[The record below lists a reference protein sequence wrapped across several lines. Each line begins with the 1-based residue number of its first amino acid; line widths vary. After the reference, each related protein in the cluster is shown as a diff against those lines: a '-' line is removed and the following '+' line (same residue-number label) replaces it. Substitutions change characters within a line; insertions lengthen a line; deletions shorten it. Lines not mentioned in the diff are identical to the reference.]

1 MKIAKTIVVGLFL
14 ILFYISGIKG
24 DYFSNDEE
32 LQYGNTN
39 GNIVNGGYA
48 LKIDDAIYISSETM
62 PSEFMMYR
70 YNLKSKTVEYLAN
83 DCKGSF
89 NFYNDLL
96 YYSSSTGIVSTD
108 KDGIIVDKYYDNSCR
123 FIIYDDKII
132 LLDGTI
138 FMIDIKNK
146 EMNKLNNVESIDI
159 NVIDDNIYY
168 IAKAS
173 SDIEDDGVDIYQY
186 FGAGQ
191 IHAMDIKG
199 KNNRIISNEI
209 VFNLIYNDNFLYFI
223 SIDNDFKIGRIDLL
237 TNQLEYITNDEY
249 SNFNIDKNQI
259 IACKFRSTIDCL
271 STSGEILKSYHLEP
285 FPRDPFI
292 NINDGLAFYHDFGCE
307 QVNMLDLNSGNTQ
320 MIIGMQ

>member
-14 ILFYISGIKG
+14 SLFYISGIKG
-24 DYFSNDEE
+24 DYFSNNEE

-48 LKIDDAIYISSETM
+48 LKIDDVIYISSETM
-62 PSEFMMYR
+62 PSEFVMYR
-70 YNLKSKTVEYLAN
+70 YNLNTKTVEHLAN
-83 DCKGSF
+83 DCIGSL

-108 KDGIIVDKYYDNSCR
+108 KDGIIVDKYYDNFCR
-123 FIIYDDKII
+123 FIIHDNKII
-132 LLDGTI
+132 LVDGTI

-146 EMNKLNNVESIDI
+146 EMNKLNNVASIDV

-168 IAKAS
+168 IAKS
-173 SDIEDDGVDIYQY
+173 SSNIEDDGVDIYQY
-186 FGAGQ
+186 YGAGQ
-191 IHAMDIKG
+191 IHAMDIRG
-199 KNNRIISNEI
+199 GNNRIISNEI

-223 SIDNDFKIGRIDLL
+223 SIDNFKIGRIDLL
-237 TNQLEYITNDEY
+237 TNQLEYITNDKY

-259 IACKFRSTIDCL
+259 IACNFKSTIDCL
-271 STSGEILKSYHLEP
+271 STSGEILKSYQLDP
-285 FPRDPFI
+285 FPRDPYI
-292 NINDGLAFYHDFGCE
+292 NINDGLAFYHNFGYE

-320 MIIGMQ
+320 VIIEMQ